1 MMRWVS
7 TVTIAGLVALAPPVF
22 GSAARAC
29 TPVSKQELERRVAEG
44 AGMMASRP
52 RLKGKSLAERQR
64 HVEFVVGN
72 LLFVLGH
79 ETGHAVIRE
88 MGIPVTGREEDAAD
102 IFSTLMTLMCEDG
115 FGDRVLAN
123 AALGWF
129 LSHRRDRRDQN
140 AEAKY
145 YDEHGMDL
153 QRAYHVVCLMVG
165 SNPEKFASLAAAA
178 KLPPERQKTC
188 EDDYRKAKWSW
199 DRVLQSHLRQPDQ
212 AKTAINI
219 VYGPGNGRY
228 DPHAAVSQQTKLLE
242 TIAASLSDRFAW
254 DAPIS
259 LEMQTCGESNAR
271 FEFRTRKV
279 IVCYELA
286 DEFSGLYYRYGRS
299 FSLDAKIS
307 AAAPGRT
314 SIAPSGGSPSVGVKA
329 RSRKAFRPGRALR

>member
-1 MMRWVS
+1 MRWFS
-7 TVTIAGLVALAPPVF
+7 IVTIAGLAVLVLPIF
-22 GSAARAC
+22 GTAARAG

-44 AGMMASRP
+44 ARMMASRP
-52 RLKGKSLAERQR
+52 RLKGRSQAERER

-88 MGIPVTGREEDAAD
+88 MGVPVTGREEDAAD
-102 IFSTLMTLMCEDG
+102 IFSTLMALMCEDG

-129 LSHRRDRRDQN
+129 LSDRRERRDQS

-165 SNPEKFASLAAAA
+165 SNPEKFASLATAA

-188 EDDYRKAKWSW
+188 QDDYRNAKWSW
-199 DRVLQSHLRQPDQ
+199 DQVLQSHLRQSDQ
-212 AKTAINI
+212 ARTAINI
-219 VYGPGNGRY
+219 VYGPGNGKY
-228 DPHAAVSQQTKLLE
+228 DAHAAVSQQTKLLE
-242 TIAASLSDRFAW
+242 TIAESLSDRFVW
-254 DAPIS
+254 GAPIS
-259 LEMQTCGESNAR
+259 LEMQTCGDANAR

-299 FSLDAKIS
+299 FSLDAKLS
-307 AAAPGRT
+307 AATPGRAN
-314 SIAPSGGSPSVGVKA
+314 SSPAASSPAAGVKA
-329 RSRKAFRPGRALR
+329 RSRKAFRTRQPVR